1 MYLAK
6 NASFRDGVGRPCL
19 ACHRCECALPWL
31 KPDWVISMDFRFVC
45 RLPGSALFP
54 LSASELL
61 GLSGGISIV
70 RSQWSGLGSLTAGWG
85 LNLLSLNGVIS
96 CAGSVN
102 HFAGLAIKGMVVA
115 ICSIE
120 VVRFAYPPTLALSR
134 ASGQWLQF
142 AWLAAP

>member
-1 MYLAK
+1 
-6 NASFRDGVGRPCL
+6 
-19 ACHRCECALPWL
+19 
-31 KPDWVISMDFRFVC
+31 MDFRFVC
-45 RLPGSALFP
+45 RLPGSVLFP

-120 VVRFAYPPTLALSR
+120 VVRFA
-134 ASGQWLQF
+134 
-142 AWLAAP
+142 